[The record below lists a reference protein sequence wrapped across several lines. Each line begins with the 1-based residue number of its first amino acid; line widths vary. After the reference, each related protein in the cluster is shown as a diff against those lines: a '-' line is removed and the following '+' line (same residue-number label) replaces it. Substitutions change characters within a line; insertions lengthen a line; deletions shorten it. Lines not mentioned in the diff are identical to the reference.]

1 MTGVLGRCGENI
13 PSISVIFT
21 GGCSWPLKQQCGLYF
36 STLTPQTFP
45 QSPII
50 VQQYSDSFLREN
62 DEKTKKKLE

>member
-1 MTGVLGRCGENI
+1 MWREYSFNFSHI
-13 PSISVIFT
+13 Y

-62 DEKTKKKLE
+62 DEKTKEKLE